1 MEGADVNRNQSEGN
15 LELLCMAPLRGTH
28 TLWFLVV
35 CNTFL
40 AVGAFAGNAVI
51 LAALYKESS
60 IHLPSKILLGTLAL
74 TDFCVGLILEPL
86 FVTFLLT
93 IEFGGGRSLCHHVIT
108 ITYITGLFLSSVS
121 LSTLTQISVDRLLAL
136 TLGLRYRQLVTARQ
150 VLMIVIC
157 IWTVSIVFA
166 SSVIWNVDITLRYGF
181 IGTVLAVTVSTCCY
195 TTIYQKLRNHRVKIQ
210 GHHQRQSNRKEPL
223 NIARYKRTLTNAMWV
238 HFTLVTCYLPF
249 SIVLALINTEGTTPS
264 LAIAWTFV
272 ATTVK
277 LNSSINPLLYCWK
290 ISEVRRAVIETVQ
303 QISCLSA

>member
-1 MEGADVNRNQSEGN
+1 MQLHAYWKQFFETESRKLWYKTFAAAYHTKLVTSPLATNCCDNTTMEGADVNRNQSEGN

-121 LSTLTQISVDRLLAL
+121 LSTLTQISVRQ
-136 TLGLRYRQLVTARQ
+136 TSCPYTGLKV
-150 VLMIVIC
+150 
-157 IWTVSIVFA
+157 
-166 SSVIWNVDITLRYGF
+166 
-181 IGTVLAVTVSTCCY
+181 
-195 TTIYQKLRNHRVKIQ
+195 
-210 GHHQRQSNRKEPL
+210 
-223 NIARYKRTLTNAMWV
+223 
-238 HFTLVTCYLPF
+238 
-249 SIVLALINTEGTTPS
+249 
-264 LAIAWTFV
+264 
-272 ATTVK
+272 
-277 LNSSINPLLYCWK
+277 
-290 ISEVRRAVIETVQ
+290 
-303 QISCLSA
+303 